1 MDDTTNNGTVT
12 GNAAQTV
19 PVATTAPTSVTVVNA
34 EQLTATTPVLSAT
47 PEHAS
52 KLQTIFENADAIL
65 AAAAKYEQLAKFLS
79 SEFSHFK
86 L

>member
-1 MDDTTNNGTVT
+1 MHCRIGRFTFNIGKGNQMDGTTNKE
-12 GNAAQTV
+12 TV
-19 PVATTAPTSVTVVNA
+19 PAKGVT
-34 EQLTATTPVLSAT
+34 LS

-52 KLQTIFENADAIL
+52 KLQTFFDNADAIL